1 MILSSPLFRFLSLLL
16 LFNIFY
22 IKSTGQSVFKDS
34 CIGQELDLY
43 RVLFIVD
50 ASYSM
55 DRKWGKQTLWEVS
68 QKMVQE
74 FAFHIQ
80 KNYNVEMGLRVY
92 GHQFPLNANNC
103 NDSKLEVDIGKNHAQ
118 RIVQKLKQTQ
128 FKGTT
133 PLSYSLEKAA
143 EDLGCNSHK
152 NLIILITDGFES
164 CNQNPCAV
172 VEKLLD
178 YRIAVKPIVIGLNL
192 DQKEAE
198 HMQCIGDFYS
208 VKSKEAFKKD
218 LYESFDK
225 AIKRRYLQV
234 FLKNKN
240 KITSHT
246 GVPFTILDSKS
257 QFIGH
262 YIHSLN
268 RMMIP
273 DTFSIGDNDTIQ
285 ILLHT
290 KPPQSFKNIVLKK
303 HIINTIELPCPVGN
317 LSIPLDIN
325 PLSPINDK
333 VEAVIWKKDTPV
345 FKNTLPF
352 ETELL
357 EGDYQIDILT
367 NPIQNIDFKIN
378 ANDKHTLKHT
388 IFGIVGFTKNYPMQ
402 AEVFKYEGK
411 SLRKIATLQSNK
423 SFERLYLP
431 KGKYKVLYKSQKSIT
446 QYGTFDKDF
455 EVNGNDQISIVL

>member
-1 MILSSPLFRFLSLLL
+1 MIFSSPLFRFLSLLL

-164 CNQNPCAV
+164 CNQNPCAI

-257 QFIGH
+257 QFIGN

-446 QYGTFDKDF
+446 QYGSFDKDF

>member
-1 MILSSPLFRFLSLLL
+1 MIFSSPLFRFLSLLL

-74 FAFHIQ
+74 LAFHIQ

-103 NDSKLEVDIGKNHAQ
+103 NDSKLEVEIGKNHAQ

>member
-1 MILSSPLFRFLSLLL
+1 MIFSSPLFRFLSLLL

-22 IKSTGQSVFKDS
+22 IKSIGQSVFKDS

-103 NDSKLEVDIGKNHAQ
+103 FDSKLEVDIGKNHAQ

-164 CNQNPCAV
+164 CNQNPCDV

-257 QFIGH
+257 QFIGN

-446 QYGTFDKDF
+446 QYGSFDKDF

>member
-1 MILSSPLFRFLSLLL
+1 MILSSPFFRFLSLLL

-22 IKSTGQSVFKDS
+22 IKSTGQSAFKDS

-257 QFIGH
+257 QFIGN

-446 QYGTFDKDF
+446 QYGSFDKDF

>member
-1 MILSSPLFRFLSLLL
+1 MISFTRFFRFIL
-16 LFNIFY
+16 LFLFINIFY
-22 IKSTGQSVFKDS
+22 IKSYTQNIFNDS

-55 DRKWGKQTLWEVS
+55 DRKWGKQSLWEVS

-92 GHQFPLNANNC
+92 GHQFPLSANNC
-103 NDSKLEVDIGKNHAQ
+103 NDSKLEVDIAKNHAQ
-118 RIVQKLKQTQ
+118 KIVQRLRQIQ

-133 PLSYSLEKAA
+133 PLTYSLEKAA

-164 CNQNPCAV
+164 CNQNPCEV
-172 VEKLLD
+172 VKKLLD

-208 VKSKEAFKKD
+208 VKSKEAFKKE

-246 GVPFTILDSKS
+246 GVPFTILDSKN
-257 QFIGH
+257 QLIGH

-268 RMMIP
+268 KMMVP

-290 KPPQSFKNIVLKK
+290 KPSQIFKNIVLHK
-303 HIINTIELPCPVGN
+303 HIINSIELPCHVGN
-317 LSIPLDIN
+317 ISIPLEVN
-325 PLSPINDK
+325 PLAPIQDK
-333 VEAVIWKKDTPV
+333 VEAIIWKKDTPV
-345 FKNTLPF
+345 YKNTVPC

-357 EGDYQIDILT
+357 EGEYQIDILT

-378 ANDKHTLKHT
+378 ANEKYTLKNNT
-388 IFGIVGFTKNYPMQ
+388 FGIVGFTKNYTMQ

-411 SLRKIATLQSNK
+411 TLRKIATLQSNK
-423 SFERLYLP
+423 SFEKLYLP

-446 QYGTFDKDF
+446 QYGSFDKDF
-455 EVNGNDQISIVL
+455 EVFGNDQISIVL